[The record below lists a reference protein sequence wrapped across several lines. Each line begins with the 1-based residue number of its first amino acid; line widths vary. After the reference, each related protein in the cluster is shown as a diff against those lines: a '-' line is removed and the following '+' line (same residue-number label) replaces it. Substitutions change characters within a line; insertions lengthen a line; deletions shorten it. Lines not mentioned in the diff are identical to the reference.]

1 MNSKLERICAFLISE
16 KGKDISAFIF
26 YVLFVISL
34 MELNLPLFLQIIIF
48 IVGAIM
54 FSVFYSVYL
63 CKITLT
69 FTGVS
74 FKKIFTK
81 LKKIILEII
90 AFYIFL
96 KITGFLQS
104 YLLTGIPQN
113 QVSIESTFYNDIL
126 VNSISIIILGP
137 IIEEIIFRYLP
148 FRFIKNAIL
157 YVLIS
162 SVIFAAMHVI
172 NYPNA
177 LYFIWFYLPNSL
189 YYGYRYCKTKDL
201 LVTISLH
208 CFNNLIATLPLILVL
223 F

>member
-1 MNSKLERICAFLISE
+1 MNSKLERIYTFLISE
-16 KGKDISAFIF
+16 KGMNISAFIF

-34 MELNLPLFLQIIIF
+34 MELNLPFFLQIIIF

-63 CKITLT
+63 CRITLT
-69 FTGVS
+69 FTGFS
-74 FKKIFTK
+74 FKKTCAE
-81 LKKIILEII
+81 LKKITLEII

-148 FRFIKNAIL
+148 FKFIKNKIL

-189 YYGYRYCKTKDL
+189 YYGYRYAKTKDL

-223 F
+223 L

>member
-54 FSVFYSVYL
+54 FSVFYSVYS
-63 CKITLT
+63 CRITLT
-69 FTGVS
+69 FS
-74 FKKIFTK
+74 FKKTCAN

-148 FRFIKNAIL
+148 FRFIKNKIL

-189 YYGYRYCKTKDL
+189 YY
-201 LVTISLH
+201 
-208 CFNNLIATLPLILVL
+208 
-223 F
+223 